1 MNHKIRYSKLFFTGI
16 FFFILVLSMT
26 ICASQ
31 IYAQDAQI
39 YLDSTAQVIRGY
51 GAANIVGWR
60 PDMTDTEINEAFG
73 KNAGQLGFS
82 ILRIRIPPVKN
93 QWASYVPTAKK
104 AYDMGVKIIASP
116 WSPPASMKTNN
127 STVAGSLMVSEYPA
141 YAAWLKSFANYMANN
156 GVPLYAISVQNE
168 PDINVSYESC
178 DWSPEQML
186 QFVKEYGDSVG
197 TRLMAP
203 ESFQFRRVMS
213 DPLLND
219 STAAAHLNIVA
230 GHIYGGGLSK
240 YPLALQKGK
249 EVWMTEHITD
259 SQDPGN
265 EWPLSLDIGTEMQ
278 KVMKADMSAYVFWYI
293 VRFYGPIG
301 DGTSGTRAGAITK
314 RGYVMSQF
322 SRFIRPGYVRVH
334 SSGPFGRSY
343 VGVNVT
349 AYKDSANKVVI
360 VATNPNTSAKQV
372 NFIFGDNVTGTF
384 HPYVT
389 SGTQDVV
396 KQTDIQ
402 ASGSSFTVTL
412 PAESITTYVSDSL
425 KVVTTATEKP
435 PARLPESF
443 KLLQNYPNPFN
454 PTTTIRYRLPAAAR
468 VTMKVYDILG
478 REVATLVDRRVSAG
492 EHSVRFD
499 ASHLASGIYIYQL
512 KAGNITQTKSMTLI
526 K

>member
-1 MNHKIRYSKLFFTGI
+1 MNHKSRYSKLFLIGL
-16 FFFILVLSMT
+16 FFSILVLFTT
-26 ICASQ
+26 ICTSQ
-31 IYAQDAQI
+31 IYAQDVQI
-39 YLDSTAQVIRGY
+39 YMDSTAQVIRGY

-60 PDMTDTEINEAFG
+60 PDMTNFEINEAFG
-73 KNAGQLGFS
+73 TNDGQLGFS

-93 QWASYVPTAKK
+93 QWSSYVPTAKM

-127 STVAGSLMVSEYPA
+127 STVAGSLMVGEYSA
-141 YAAWLKSFANYMANN
+141 YAAWLKSFANYMASN
-156 GVPLYAISVQNE
+156 GAPLYAISVQNE

-178 DWSPEQML
+178 DWSPDQML

-203 ESFQFRRVMS
+203 ESFQFRRQMS

-219 STAAAHLNIVA
+219 STAASHLNIVA

-240 YPLALQKGK
+240 YPLAEQKGK

-265 EWPLSLDIGTEMQ
+265 EWPLSLDVGTEMQ
-278 KVMKADMSAYVFWYI
+278 NVMKADMSAYVFWYI

-301 DGTSGTRAGAITK
+301 DGTNGTRAGAITK

-334 SSGPFGRSY
+334 ATGPYGRSY
-343 VGVNVT
+343 AGVIVT
-349 AYKDSANKVVI
+349 AYKDSSNKVVI
-360 VATNPNTSAKQV
+360 VATNPNSSSKQV
-372 NFIFGDNVTGTF
+372 NFILGDTATGTF
-384 HPYVT
+384 HTYVT
-389 SGTQDVV
+389 SATQNVE
-396 KQTDIQ
+396 KQSDIQ
-402 ASGSSFTVTL
+402 ASGSGFTASL
-412 PAESITTYVSDSL
+412 PAESITTFVSDQL
-425 KVVTTATEKP
+425 TTAIEKSNRVP
-435 PARLPESF
+435 QSYTLS
-443 KLLQNYPNPFN
+443 QNYPNPFN
-454 PTTTIRYRLPAAAR
+454 PTTTIRYRLPAASK
-468 VTMKVYDILG
+468 VTLKVYDILG
-478 REVATLVDRRVSAG
+478 REVATLVNHRVSAG
-492 EHSVRFD
+492 EHSVNFN

-512 KAGNITQTKSMTLI
+512 KAGNFIQTKSMTLI